1 LEGGMMEDK
10 KIVVSVRSVYGADK
24 IYPACETAKLF
35 ADIAGT
41 TTLREQDL
49 RRIQKLGY
57 HIVVSQPPPKWV
69 YVDEE

>member
-1 LEGGMMEDK
+1 MMEDK
-10 KIVVSVRSVYGADK
+10 KIIVMVRSVYGADK
-24 IYPACETAKLF
+24 IYPVCTNAKLF

-57 HIVVSQPPPKWV
+57 VIVVSQPPPKWV
-69 YVDEE
+69 HIDNEE

>member
-1 LEGGMMEDK
+1 MEDK
-10 KIVVSVRSVYGADK
+10 KIIVMVRSVYGVDK
-24 IYPACETAKLF
+24 IYPVCTNAKLF

-41 TTLREQDL
+41 TTLREHDL
-49 RRIQKLGY
+49 RRIQQLGY

>member
-1 LEGGMMEDK
+1 MMEDK
-10 KIVVSVRSVYGADK
+10 KIIVMVRSVYGVDK
-24 IYPACETAKLF
+24 IYPVCTNAKLF

-41 TTLREQDL
+41 TTLREHDL
-49 RRIQKLGY
+49 RRIQQLGY

>member
-1 LEGGMMEDK
+1 MMEDK
-10 KIVVSVRSVYGADK
+10 TIVVSVRSVYGVDK

-41 TTLREQDL
+41 TTLREPDL

-57 HIVVSQPPPKWV
+57 QIVVSQPPPKWV
-69 YVDEE
+69 HINNEE